1 MLASACRHKE
11 CVWRRR
17 GGEQAGR
24 IAPPWWWEGCGLAP
38 MLPGGDG
45 RRSEHG
51 RRSRERDT
59 GENLGDGK
67 LEFGDENVYICV
79 GRWYKFDFMS

>member
-1 MLASACRHKE
+1 
-11 CVWRRR
+11 
-17 GGEQAGR
+17 
-24 IAPPWWWEGCGLAP
+24 

-79 GRWYKFDFMS
+79 GRWYKFDFLS